1 MGGVEESSGHSEREQ
16 ELAARL
22 ATTQERLRATSDI
35 LKVLTAS
42 TTGGATSRDEVF
54 DAVVD
59 NARRLLGAQVAQIYL
74 VQGDSYVLA
83 RSSGLTPEFVDFVS
97 QHPIVR
103 DRATLVGR
111 VAIDRRVHR
120 IEDVLADPDY
130 R

>member
-1 MGGVEESSGHSEREQ
+1 MGGFEDASSQTEVEVAHD
-16 ELAARL
+16 LAVRL
-22 ATTQERLRATSDI
+22 PRTQEQPRATSDI

-83 RSSGLTPEFVDFVS
+83 RSSGLTPEFVSFVS
-97 QHPIVR
+97 QHPIAR
-103 DRATLVGR
+103 DRATL
-111 VAIDRRVHR
+111 
-120 IEDVLADPDY
+120 
-130 R
+130 